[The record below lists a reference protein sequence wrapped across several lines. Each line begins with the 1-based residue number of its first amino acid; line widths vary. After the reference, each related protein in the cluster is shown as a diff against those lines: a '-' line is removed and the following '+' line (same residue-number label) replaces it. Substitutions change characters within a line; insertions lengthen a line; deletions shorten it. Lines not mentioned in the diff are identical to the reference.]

1 MLNFR
6 PKEDYMKTMK
16 KMIMILL
23 VAIMAISGTMI
34 IKKNL
39 RLKQEAQDFAAIQ
52 AAMSETE
59 TVPETQPEPAKEEK
73 DEDEPTELAYE
84 PSEQLI
90 ALMEQYPDCIG
101 YISIEG
107 TKISYPIMQNEDNEY
122 YLHRDMEGK
131 KSVGGCI
138 YMDSN
143 HDIHE
148 KGLHVVYGHHMK
160 NGSMFR
166 DVARFTD
173 ATYFAEHQ
181 NITIQASDKELRL
194 RPVYCYAGK
203 ADGTYR
209 NVLEN
214 HGQVIDFIKS
224 HTGLDVDADDL
235 YVLVTCSYGSQD
247 ERTYLYCVPEQ

>member
-1 MLNFR
+1 MLSFR
-6 PKEDYMKTMK
+6 SKEENMRNLKRT
-16 KMIMILL
+16 IMVLL
-23 VAIMAISGTMI
+23 IAIMAISGTMI
-34 IKKNL
+34 ARKNL
-39 RLKQEAQDFAAIQ
+39 RLKQEARDFAAIQ
-52 AAMSETE
+52 AAMSETK
-59 TVPETQPEPAKEEK
+59 TVPETQPEPATEE
-73 DEDEPTELAYE
+73 EDGDKSTEPAYE
-84 PSEQLI
+84 PSGQLT

-107 TKISYPIMQNEDNEY
+107 TKVSYPIMQNEDNEY
-122 YLHRDMEGK
+122 YLHRDMAGE

-224 HTGLDVDADDL
+224 HTGLDIDADDL

>member
-1 MLNFR
+1 MLSFR
-6 PKEDYMKTMK
+6 PKEDYMRNLK
-16 KMIMILL
+16 KMTMVLL
-23 VAIMAISGTMI
+23 IAIMAISGTMI

-39 RLKQEAQDFAAIQ
+39 RLKQEAQEFAAIQ

-122 YLHRDMEGK
+122 YLHRDMAGE

-224 HTGLDVDADDL
+224 HTGLDIDADDL

>member
-1 MLNFR
+1 
-6 PKEDYMKTMK
+6 MKNLKM
-16 KMIMILL
+16 MIMVLL
-23 VAIMAISGTMI
+23 IAIMAISGTMI

-39 RLKQEAQDFAAIQ
+39 CLKQEAQDFAAIQ

-59 TVPETQPEPAKEEK
+59 TVPETQSEPATEEE
-73 DEDEPTELAYE
+73 DGDEPTELAYE

-107 TKISYPIMQNEDNEY
+107 TKVSYPIMQNEDNEY

-148 KGLHVVYGHHMK
+148 KGLHVIYGHHMK

-166 DVARFTD
+166 DVARFTN
-173 ATYFAEHQ
+173 ASYLAEHQ
-181 NITIQASDKELRL
+181 NIVIQASDRELRL
-194 RPVYCYAGK
+194 KPVYCYAGR
-203 ADGTYR
+203 ADGSYR

-224 HTGLDVDADDL
+224 HTGLDIDADDL